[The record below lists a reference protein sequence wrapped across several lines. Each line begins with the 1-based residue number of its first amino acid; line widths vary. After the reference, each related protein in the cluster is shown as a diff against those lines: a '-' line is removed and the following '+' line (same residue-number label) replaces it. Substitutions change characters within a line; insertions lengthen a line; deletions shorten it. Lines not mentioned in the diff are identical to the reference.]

1 MRRLGG
7 SPLIAV
13 TFVTPG
19 TARKRSCNWVKKADW
34 RAPSG
39 YVSAGTIS
47 ITASATS
54 ATTSERTEENKRSR
68 VVYSPLPSRILVGAP
83 DLGRLVTTR
92 LSVRF

>member
-54 ATTSERTEENKRSR
+54 ATTSERIPHSC
-68 VVYSPLPSRILVGAP
+68 AP
-83 DLGRLVTTR
+83 PAAGLDPMSGLRGE
-92 LSVRF
+92 

>member
-1 MRRLGG
+1 MLVPIPSNRSVLAFMRRLGG

-54 ATTSERTEENKRSR
+54 ATTSERIPHSC
-68 VVYSPLPSRILVGAP
+68 AP
-83 DLGRLVTTR
+83 PAAGLDPMSGLRGE
-92 LSVRF
+92 